1 MTVRLRRLFL
11 LGLIKQLFECLRT
24 LVAKKGMSPF
34 PIIKRF
40 QIKEDVL
47 ARLVARPIP
56 FPAHPLP
63 LELAEETYGRAS

>member
-1 MTVRLRRLFL
+1 
-11 LGLIKQLFECLRT
+11 
-24 LVAKKGMSPF
+24 MSPF